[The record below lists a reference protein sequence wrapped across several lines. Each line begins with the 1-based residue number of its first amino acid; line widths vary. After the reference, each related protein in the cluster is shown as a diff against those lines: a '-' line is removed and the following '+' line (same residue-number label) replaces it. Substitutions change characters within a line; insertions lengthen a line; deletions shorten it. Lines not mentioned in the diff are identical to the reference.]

1 MKGARAVVAAAVSAC
16 AVLLGCL
23 DAAGPGHARRVAL
36 SIVPVFE
43 GMNPLDGTPTDVD
56 SFFIR
61 VSNPPGPDVTLGVRI
76 PPGQDSIRLEVQ
88 VVISGATDTVT
99 VGFEGYS
106 SATGLLLYQGSQSFA
121 LTAGVPV
128 PGTPVAAAY
137 VGPGRGIAALTVSP
151 GSAALA
157 RGGTVQVTY
166 TGIDTAGAQMPDDSV
181 PVRYATS
188 NPGVALVNAAGLVT
202 AGNDGQALIFV
213 TALANSN
220 IEDTCVVDVSSAPP
234 PLIGLSSGALTFTDT
249 AGTADPAPQTVTV
262 SNSGG
267 GTLSGLAVG
276 TIAYGSGASGW
287 LTASLSGGTA
297 PATLTLQPSNAG
309 LNPGTYT
316 ATVPVTASG
325 VGNSPQNVTVTYV
338 LAVPPVSSITLSP
351 GFAVLRA
358 GDTTRLAVSG
368 VDGLGNPVPSVAGVT
383 FTSRNTALV
392 TVAANGLIT
401 GVAPGTVVVVG
412 TLTSSIQ
419 DSMLVIVAA
428 TGQAVTYALAGG
440 REFAAAR
447 VGDTVR
453 VRVSVDLRGV
463 APEKLGS
470 YNDSLLW
477 NPAVLLYE
485 RSGPVSG
492 GFTAPTINDLNVT
505 SGLLRF
511 GAADPNGAAG
521 PVVGLIDIV
530 FVAQASGSAALAL
543 RVSDLTAAQTFNL
556 LLPAAAIHAGT
567 VRVQ

>member
-1 MKGARAVVAAAVSAC
+1 MGAAVAAC
-16 AVLLGCL
+16 VLALGCL

-43 GMNPLDGTPTDVD
+43 GMSPLDGTPSDVD

-88 VVISGATDTVT
+88 VVITGATDTVT
-99 VGFEGYS
+99 VGFQGYNS
-106 SATGLLLYQGSQSFA
+106 VTGLLLYSGSQQFTI
-121 LTAGVPV
+121 TAGVPV
-128 PGTPVAAAY
+128 PGTPVPAAY
-137 VGPGRGIAALTVSP
+137 VGPGQSVRAVTVSP
-151 GSAALA
+151 TAAALRRA
-157 RGGTVQVTY
+157 QTLQLDY
-166 TGIDTAGAQMPDDSV
+166 TGVDTAGAQMPDDSV

-188 NPGVALVNAAGLVT
+188 NPGVALVNASGLVT

-213 TALANSN
+213 TALANSA

-234 PLIGLSSGALTFTDT
+234 PLIGLSTGALTFTDT
-249 AGTADPAPQTVTV
+249 AGTADPAPQTVNVT
-262 SNSGG
+262 NSGG

-276 TIAYGSGASGW
+276 TITYGSGASGW

-309 LNPGTYT
+309 LNPGTFT

-325 VGNSPQNVTVTYV
+325 VGNSPQNVAVTYV
-338 LAVPPVSSITLSP
+338 LAVPPVSAITLSP
-351 GFAVLRA
+351 GFAVLLA
-358 GDTTRLAVSG
+358 GATTQLAVSG

-383 FTSRNTALV
+383 FTSRNTAV
-392 TVAANGLIT
+392 ATAAANGLIT

-412 TLTSSIQ
+412 SLTPSIA
-419 DSMLVIVAA
+419 DSMLVVVAA
-428 TGQAVTYALAGG
+428 TGQAVAYALAGG
-440 REFAAAR
+440 REFATAA
-447 VGDTVR
+447 VNDTVR
-453 VRVSVDLRGV
+453 VRVSVDLRAV
-463 APEKLGS
+463 SPEKLGS

-477 NPAVLLYE
+477 NAAVLRYVTA
-485 RSGPVSG
+485 GPVTG
-492 GFTAPTINDLNVT
+492 DFTAPTINDLNAA

-530 FVAQASGSAALAL
+530 FVAQASGSGALAL
-543 RVSDLTAAQTFNL
+543 RVSDLTAAQTFTL

>member
-1 MKGARAVVAAAVSAC
+1 MRAVMGAAVAAC
-16 AVLLGCL
+16 VLALGCL

-43 GMNPLDGTPTDVD
+43 GMSPLDGTPTDVD

-99 VGFEGYS
+99 VGFQGYNS
-106 SATGLLLYQGSQSFA
+106 VTGLLLYSGSQQFTI
-121 LTAGVPV
+121 TAGVPV
-128 PGTPVAAAY
+128 PGTPVPAAY
-137 VGPGRGIAALTVSP
+137 VGPGQSVRALTVSP
-151 GSAALA
+151 TAAALRRA
-157 RGGTVQVTY
+157 QTLQLGYAGV
-166 TGIDTAGAQMPDDSV
+166 DTAGAQMPDDSV

-188 NPGVALVNAAGLVT
+188 NPGVAVVNAAGLVT

-234 PLIGLSSGALTFTDT
+234 PLISLNPTSLTFTDT
-249 AGTADPAPQTVTV
+249 AGTSNPSPQAVAV
-262 SNSGG
+262 DNSGG

-276 TIAYGSGASGW
+276 TIAYGSGVSGW

-309 LNPGTYT
+309 LNPGTHT

-338 LAVPPVSSITLSP
+338 LAVPPVTSITMSP
-351 GFAVLRA
+351 GFAVLRT
-358 GDTTRLAVSG
+358 GDTTQLAVSG
-368 VDGLGNPVPSVAGVT
+368 VDGLGNPVPSVAGVV
-383 FTSRNTALV
+383 FTSRTPGVATVNAAGRITA
-392 TVAANGLIT
+392 VAAGSAVI
-401 GVAPGTVVVVG
+401 VG
-412 TLTSSIQ
+412 TLTSAIQ
-419 DSMLVIVAA
+419 DSMLVVVAA
-428 TGQAVTYALAGG
+428 TGQAVVSALAGA

-447 VGDTVR
+447 VNDTVR
-453 VRVSVDLRGV
+453 VRVTVDLRAV
-463 APEKLGS
+463 SPEKLGS

-477 NPAVLLYE
+477 NPAVLRYVTA
-485 RSGPVSG
+485 GPVTG
-492 GFTAPTINDLNVT
+492 GFAAPTINDLNVT

-511 GAADPNGAAG
+511 GSADAYGAAG
-521 PVVGLIDIV
+521 PVVELIDIV
-530 FVAQASGSAALAL
+530 FVAQASGTAGLVL
-543 RVSDLTAAQTFNL
+543 RASELYAAQAPFAN
-556 LLPAAAIHAGT
+556 LLPAAAIHSGS

>member
-1 MKGARAVVAAAVSAC
+1 MGAAVAAC
-16 AVLLGCL
+16 VLALGCL

-43 GMNPLDGTPTDVD
+43 GMSPLDGTPTDVD

-99 VGFEGYS
+99 VGFQGYNS
-106 SATGLLLYQGSQSFA
+106 VTGLLLYSGSQQFTI
-121 LTAGVPV
+121 TAGVPV
-128 PGTPVAAAY
+128 PGTPVPAAY
-137 VGPGRGIAALTVSP
+137 VGPGQSVRALTVSP
-151 GSAALA
+151 TAAALRRA
-157 RGGTVQVTY
+157 QTLQLDYAGV
-166 TGIDTAGAQMPDDSV
+166 DTAGAQMPDDSV

-188 NPGVALVNAAGLVT
+188 NPGVAVVNAAGLVT

-234 PLIGLSSGALTFTDT
+234 PLISLNPTSLTFTDT
-249 AGTADPAPQTVTV
+249 AGTSNPSPQAVAV
-262 SNSGG
+262 DNSGG

-287 LTASLSGGTA
+287 LTAALSGETA

-309 LNPGTYT
+309 LNPGTHT

-338 LAVPPVSSITLSP
+338 LAVPPVTSITMSP
-351 GFAVLRA
+351 GFAVLRT
-358 GDTTRLAVSG
+358 GDTTQLAVSG
-368 VDGLGNPVPSVAGVT
+368 VDGLGNLVPSVAGVV
-383 FTSRNTALV
+383 FTSRTPGVATVNAAGRITA
-392 TVAANGLIT
+392 VAAGSAVI
-401 GVAPGTVVVVG
+401 VG
-412 TLTSSIQ
+412 TLTSAIQ
-419 DSMLVIVAA
+419 DSMLVVVAA
-428 TGQAVTYALAGG
+428 TGQAVVSALAGA

-447 VGDTVR
+447 VNDTVR
-453 VRVSVDLRGV
+453 VRVTVDLRAV
-463 APEKLGS
+463 SPEKLGS

-477 NPAVLLYE
+477 NPAVLRYVTA
-485 RSGPVSG
+485 GPVTG
-492 GFTAPTINDLNVT
+492 GFAAPTINDLNVT

-511 GAADPNGAAG
+511 GSADPNGAAG
-521 PVVGLIDIV
+521 PVVGVIDIV
-530 FVAQASGSAALAL
+530 FVAQASGTAGLVL
-543 RVSDLTAAQTFNL
+543 RASELYAAQTFAN
-556 LLPAAAIHAGT
+556 LLPAAAIHAGS